1 MTEKLLDTDRRIENV
16 RENYKIIR
24 DRIAEAAIKS
34 GRTPEDVRFM
44 AVTKT
49 VEPALINAAIEEGIT
64 LIGENRVQEFL
75 GKESELHLDGIEKH
89 LIGHLQKNKVR
100 QIVGKV
106 DMIESVDSVAIAAEI
121 SKRSQMQGITTD
133 VLLEVNIG
141 GESSKFGFSPDTLE
155 ENLAFI
161 SELSHIR
168 VRGLMSIPPI
178 CDEKEKIRQFFSQM
192 NELYIDFS
200 SKIFNNINMN
210 ILSMGM
216 SGDYYEAILEG
227 SNLVRVGSALFG
239 NRIYR

>member
-1 MTEKLLDTDRRIENV
+1 MEKLLSTNRRIENV
-16 RENYKIIR
+16 RYNYQVICE
-24 DRIAEAAIKS
+24 RIAEAAVKS
-34 GRTPEDVRFM
+34 GRKPEDIRFM

-49 VEPALINAAIEEGIT
+49 VEPAVINAAIEQGIT

-75 GKESELHLDGIEKH
+75 GKEPQLHLDGVEKH

-106 DMIESVDSVAIAAEI
+106 DMIESVDSVEIAREI
-121 SKRSQMQGITTD
+121 SKRSEMHGITTP

-141 GESSKFGFSPDTLE
+141 GEESKFGFAPDSLE
-155 ENLAFI
+155 QSLEQIALL
-161 SELSHIR
+161 EHIE
-168 VRGLMSIPPI
+168 VKGLMSIPPI
-178 CDEKEKIRQFFSQM
+178 CEQKAQIRQFFSQM

-210 ILSMGM
+210 VLSMGM
-216 SGDYYEAILEG
+216 SSDYYEAILEG

-239 NRIYR
+239 ERIYR

>member
-1 MTEKLLDTDRRIENV
+1 MTEKLLSTDRRIENV
-16 RENYKIIR
+16 RENYKIICE
-24 DRIAEAAIKS
+24 RIAEAAIKS
-34 GRTPEDVRFM
+34 GRKPEDVRFM

-64 LIGENRVQEFL
+64 LIGENRVQEYL
-75 GKESELHLDGIEKH
+75 GKAPELHLDGVEKH

-106 DMIESVDSVAIAAEI
+106 DMIESVDSIEIAREI
-121 SKRSQMQGITTD
+121 AKRSEMQGITTD

-141 GESSKFGFSPDTLE
+141 GEESKFGFAPDTLE
-155 ENLAFI
+155 ENLAQI
-161 SELSHIR
+161 YELSHIR
-168 VRGLMSIPPI
+168 VEGLMSIPPI
-178 CDEKEKIRQFFSQM
+178 CEQKAQIRQFFSQM

-216 SGDYYEAILEG
+216 SADYYEAILEG
-227 SNLVRVGSALFG
+227 ANLVRVGSALFG
-239 NRIYR
+239 ERIYR

>member
-1 MTEKLLDTDRRIENV
+1 MTDVFEEKV
-16 RENYKIIR
+16 ACIR
-24 DRIAEAAIKS
+24 QNKLSGYYQAAANRGEAIDAGAAI
-34 GRTPEDVRFM
+34 
-44 AVTKT
+44 
-49 VEPALINAAIEEGIT
+49 
-64 LIGENRVQEFL
+64 IGENRVQEAAQK
-75 GKESELHLDGIEKH
+75 KETLERNVSWH

-106 DMIESVDSVAIAAEI
+106 DMIESVDSIEIAREI
-121 SKRSQMQGITTD
+121 AKRSEMQGITTD

-141 GESSKFGFSPDTLE
+141 GEESKFGFAPDTLE
-155 ENLAFI
+155 ENLAQI

-168 VRGLMSIPPI
+168 VKGLMSIPPI
-178 CDEKEKIRQFFSQM
+178 CEQKAQIRQFFSQM

-200 SKIFNNINMN
+200 AKIFNNINMN
-210 ILSMGM
+210 SLSMGM